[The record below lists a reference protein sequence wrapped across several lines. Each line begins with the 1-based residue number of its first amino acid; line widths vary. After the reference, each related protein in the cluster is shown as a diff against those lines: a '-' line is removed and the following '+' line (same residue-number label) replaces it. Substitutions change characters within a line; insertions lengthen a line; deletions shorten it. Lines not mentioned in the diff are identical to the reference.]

1 MVHLIFNPQTISLA
15 ETLIGL
21 CRARGFKIATVESCT
36 GGLIAGTI
44 TSVSGASDIFEYG
57 LVTYANEAKTKLVGV
72 PSGLF
77 LGVGA
82 VSYDVARAMAEGAV
96 ARYPVEA
103 AVAVTGI
110 AGPGGGSPDKPV
122 GLVHI
127 AAARRA
133 HATITDCHVFPGDRE
148 AVRSATI
155 DAALKL
161 LTDLVAR

>member
-1 MVHLIFNPQTISLA
+1 MVHLSFRPQTLSLA
-15 ETLIGL
+15 ERLIGL
-21 CRARGFKIATVESCT
+21 CRTRGFKIATVESCT
-36 GGLIAGTI
+36 GGLIAGAI
-44 TSVSGASDIFEYG
+44 TSVSGASDVFEYG
-57 LVTYANEAKTKLVGV
+57 FVTYANEAKTALVGV

-110 AGPGGGSPDKPV
+110 AGPGGGTPGKPV

-133 HATITDCHVFPGDRE
+133 LPTSTSRHVFAGTRDDIRHATV
-148 AVRSATI
+148 
-155 DAALKL
+155 DAALDL